1 VCHPLDVVRPLPLL
15 LQHLQG
21 YSSRFSS
28 PRPPSRG
35 CGSIPPLGQP
45 CPPRAQIRVQ
55 MQIDGGSGAS
65 RAYSGPLD
73 AAMKIYQ
80 RKGLLGGLYP
90 GIDAAFLRQWT
101 YGACRVGIY
110 AYLFDMTQRS
120 QPAVCPL
127 NGGEAAH
134 RARTTAAWPC
144 PRRSTNAFLGR
155 SGSPAAPRRAQGVP
169 ISFPQKLLMGSTAGS
184 IGSFVGTPT
193 ELALV
198 RMSSPRLSP
207 RAPDVRFHLAA
218 GLAPRLW
225 ARFGTEPRGIRGLHD
240 LLKRQ
245 QVC

>member
-1 VCHPLDVVRPLPLL
+1 MCVPSLRR
-15 LQHLQG
+15 G
-21 YSSRFSS
+21 SA
-28 PRPPSRG
+28 PPTATATLAGLFLSFLRH
-35 CGSIPPLGQP
+35 SIPPFGQP

-127 NGGEAAH
+127 SGGQAAH
-134 RARTTAAWPC
+134 RARTTAARSAPQHKRVSGPKLLTCGAAAGAGRAHLFPAEAPDGVDRWIHWLLC
-144 PRRSTNAFLGR
+144 RHAYRARPRANVI
-155 SGSPAAPRRAQGVP
+155 PAPRA
-169 ISFPQKLLMGSTAGS
+169 
-184 IGSFVGTPT
+184 
-193 ELALV
+193 
-198 RMSSPRLSP
+198 PRLAP

-240 LLKRQ
+240 LFKRR
-245 QVC
+245 